1 MRVQFP
7 QGSLLTNEVSYYLI
21 MSLTLVKFQDDLLME
36 VADSVFS
43 LAYDPDNQN
52 DPDVRCGDKLTDNQ
66 LTELYKFCE
75 LLDEIGITTAEDFMD
90 RSYGTYE
97 REGSK
102 SPEAVLTEEYIDD
115 IGAEPGESW
124 VVVDYQATWDANLR
138 HDFNTVEYQGDTYFF
153 LNN

>member
-7 QGSLLTNEVSYYLI
+7 QGSLALNERVSYLI

-43 LAYDPDNQN
+43 LAYDPDNQE
-52 DPDVRCGDKLTDNQ
+52 DPDVRIGDKLTDNQ

-90 RSYGTYE
+90 RSYGTYQGD
-97 REGSK
+97 RGMSA
-102 SPEAVLTEEYIDD
+102 EAVFTEQLIDD
-115 IGAEPGESW
+115 LGELPSESW
-124 VVVDYQATWDANLR
+124 ICIDYQRSWDANLR
-138 HDFNTVEYQGDTYFF
+138 YDFNTVEYKGDTYFF
-153 LNN
+153 HNS